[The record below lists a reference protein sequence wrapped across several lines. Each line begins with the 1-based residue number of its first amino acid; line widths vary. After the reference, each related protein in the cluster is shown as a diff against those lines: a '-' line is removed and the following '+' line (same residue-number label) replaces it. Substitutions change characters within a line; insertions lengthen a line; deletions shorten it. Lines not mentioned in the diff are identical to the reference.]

1 MVILTILENLKLGVY
16 KYLHIVLVLS
26 LMSLV
31 CLIGFTVDYRDF
43 IKSNIEPD
51 GKEFQS
57 NDNLISLW
65 S

>member
-16 KYLHIVLVLS
+16 IYLHIVLALS

-43 IKSNIEPD
+43 IKSNIEAD
-51 GKEFQS
+51 GKEF
-57 NDNLISLW
+57 
-65 S
+65 

>member
-16 KYLHIVLVLS
+16 KYLHLVLALS

-43 IKSNIEPD
+43 IKSNIEAD
-51 GKEFQS
+51 GKEF
-57 NDNLISLW
+57 
-65 S
+65 